1 MVQTM
6 YIPLPPV
13 STIFIKIYTE
23 IDSHSGVGT
32 VAVTFISNAG
42 GDVYT
47 LAHNGAGEVTSIAGS
62 GSCNLHFGV
71 AMWSDFLL
79 QNIPS
84 LQMGLHNLHRV

>member
-1 MVQTM
+1 MVPPM

-13 STIFIKIYTE
+13 SIICIKICTE
-23 IDSHSGVGT
+23 INSPSGVGG
-32 VAVTFISNAG
+32 VAVTFISSQG

-62 GSCNLHFGV
+62 GSCDLFCV
-71 AMWSDFLL
+71 PIWSDFLL
-79 QNIPS
+79 QNIPL